1 MKETILI
8 VDDEPSVLSSL
19 LRCLRNDRYDI
30 VTTLSGEDALR
41 LMRIQ
46 KIAVVISDQSMVRL
60 QGMDFLLL
68 VKKHCPETVR
78 ILLTGYANVDLAVA
92 AVNQG
97 EVFRFL
103 TKPWDDA
110 ELRQIV
116 AAAVDKYQ
124 AGLNVAS
131 GVTEYL

>member
-19 LRCLRNDRYDI
+19 HRCLRNDQYDI

-41 LMRIQ
+41 VMRSQ
-46 KIAVVISDQSMVRL
+46 RVAVVISDQSMVRL
-60 QGMDFLLL
+60 QGLDFLLL
-68 VKKHCPETVR
+68 VKKYCPDSVR
-78 ILLTGYANVDLAVA
+78 ILLTGYANVELAVA

-116 AAAVDKYQ
+116 AAAMDKYHT
-124 AGLNVAS
+124 GLNVAT